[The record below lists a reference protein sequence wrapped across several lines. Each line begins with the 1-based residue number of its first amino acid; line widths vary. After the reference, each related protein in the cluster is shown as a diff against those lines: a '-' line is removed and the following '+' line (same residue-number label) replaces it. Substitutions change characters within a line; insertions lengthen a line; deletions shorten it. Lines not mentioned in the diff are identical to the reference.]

1 MYQEELMFNWFAFFS
16 YIIVS
21 CITPGPNNL
30 MCMAN
35 GTNFGFKKSLK
46 FCFGVT
52 TGFALILLCAIVCN
66 FFIYSY
72 IPVILKV
79 MTPIGA
85 LYILWLAWTIWRDK
99 PKDKKESKLHLDTTA
114 FHVGIILQFVNPK
127 GLLYGMTLIT
137 NFVFPYDRSF
147 GMFALT
153 LVINWFVVL
162 FSNICWLLFGS
173 IFQRFFEE
181 YKKILNAVM
190 ALLLVY
196 CALSLFH

>member
-1 MYQEELMFNWFAFFS
+1 MFNWFAFIS
-16 YIIVS
+16 YIIVC

-35 GTNFGFKKSLK
+35 GSKYGFRKSLR

-52 TGFALILLCAIVCN
+52 TGFTLILLIAIGCN

-72 IPVILKV
+72 IPVIIRV
-79 MTPIGA
+79 MTPLGA
-85 LYILWLAWTIWRDK
+85 LYILWLAWIIWRDK
-99 PKDKKESKLHLDTTA
+99 PKPKKEDGKKKLHLDTTSIHA
-114 FHVGIILQFVNPK
+114 GMILQFVNPK

-137 NFVFPYDRSF
+137 NFVFPYDRSV
-147 GMFALT
+147 GMFVLT

-162 FSNICWLLFGS
+162 FSNICWVLFGS
-173 IFQRFFEE
+173 IFQKFFED
-181 YKKILNAVM
+181 YKKVLNAVM

-196 CALSLFH
+196 CAVSLFL

>member
-1 MYQEELMFNWFAFFS
+1 MFNWFAFIS

-35 GTNFGFKKSLK
+35 GTKYGFKKSLK

-52 TGFALILLCAIVCN
+52 TGFSLIVLCAIACN
-66 FFIYSY
+66 YFIASY
-72 IPVILKV
+72 IPVLLKI
-79 MTPIGA
+79 MTPVGA
-85 LYILWLAWTIWRDK
+85 LYILWLAWIIWRDK
-99 PKDKKESKLHLDTTA
+99 PKQEKEDKKDKVHLDTTA
-114 FHVGIILQFVNPK
+114 FFVGMILQFVNPK

-137 NFVFPYDRSF
+137 NFVFPYDRSV
-147 GMFALT
+147 GMFAMT
-153 LVINWFVVL
+153 ILVNWFAVL
-162 FSNICWLLFGS
+162 ISTICWVLFGS
-173 IFQRFFEE
+173 IFQKFFED

-196 CALSLFH
+196 CAVSLFL

>member
-1 MYQEELMFNWFAFFS
+1 MFNWFAFIS
-16 YIIVS
+16 YMFVS

-35 GTNFGFKKSLK
+35 GSNHGFRKSLR

-52 TGFALILLCAIVCN
+52 TGFTLILLIAIACN

-72 IPVILKV
+72 IPVILQV

-85 LYILWLAWTIWRDK
+85 LYILWLAWIIWRDK
-99 PKDKKESKLHLDTTA
+99 PKPKKEEKKKKLHLDTTSMHA
-114 FHVGIILQFVNPK
+114 GMILQFVNPK

-137 NFVFPYDRSF
+137 NFVFPYDRSI
-147 GMFALT
+147 GMFAMVL
-153 LVINWFVVL
+153 IANWFMVL
-162 FSNICWLLFGS
+162 FSNICWVLFGS
-173 IFQRFFEE
+173 IFQKFFED

-196 CALSLFH
+196 CAVSLFL

>member
-1 MYQEELMFNWFAFFS
+1 MNWVAFLS

-35 GTNFGFKKSLK
+35 GTRVGFRRGLR

-52 TGFALILLCAIVCN
+52 TGFTLILLCAIGCN
-66 FFIYSY
+66 FFLNAY
-72 IPVILKV
+72 IPVILQI
-79 MTPIGA
+79 MAPIGA
-85 LYILWLAWTIWRDK
+85 VYILWLAWVIWRDQ
-99 PKDKKESKLHLDTTA
+99 PKEKKEQRLQLDTTA
-114 FHVGIILQFVNPK
+114 FHAGMILQFVNPK

-137 NFVFPYDRSF
+137 NFVFPYDRSV
-147 GMFALT
+147 GMFVLT
-153 LVINWFVVL
+153 LLINWVVVL

-173 IFQRFFEE
+173 LFQRFFEV
-181 YKKILNAVM
+181 YRKPLNLIM

-196 CALSLFH
+196 CAVSLF

>member
-1 MYQEELMFNWFAFFS
+1 MF
-16 YIIVS
+16 VS

-35 GTNFGFKKSLK
+35 GTKHGFKKSLR

-52 TGFALILLCAIVCN
+52 SGFTLILLIAIACN
-66 FFIYSY
+66 YFIYEY

-79 MTPIGA
+79 MTPLGS
-85 LYILWLAWTIWRDK
+85 LYILWLAWIIWRDK
-99 PKDKKESKLHLDTTA
+99 PKPKKEEKKKLQLDTTSLWA
-114 FHVGIILQFVNPK
+114 GMILQFVNPK

-147 GMFALT
+147 VMFLIVLIA
-153 LVINWFVVL
+153 NWFMVL
-162 FSNICWLLFGS
+162 FSNVCWVLFGS
-173 IFQRFFEE
+173 IFQSFFED
-181 YKKILNAVM
+181 YKKVLNAVM

-196 CALSLFH
+196 CALSLFL